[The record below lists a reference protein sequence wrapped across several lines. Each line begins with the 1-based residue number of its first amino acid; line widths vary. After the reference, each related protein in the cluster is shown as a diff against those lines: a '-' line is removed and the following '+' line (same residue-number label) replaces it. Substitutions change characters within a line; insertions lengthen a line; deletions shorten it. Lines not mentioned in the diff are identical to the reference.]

1 MSISERV
8 AHVRYTFQLSTLGF
22 PPLRLLTFT
31 SALRAFM
38 AVVLANALTFL
49 AVDVA
54 TFGRIKCAATPGDI
68 SSENKCA
75 DG

>member
-1 MSISERV
+1 
-8 AHVRYTFQLSTLGF
+8 
-22 PPLRLLTFT
+22 
-31 SALRAFM
+31 M
-38 AVVLANALTFL
+38 AVVLVLVLVLANALTFL